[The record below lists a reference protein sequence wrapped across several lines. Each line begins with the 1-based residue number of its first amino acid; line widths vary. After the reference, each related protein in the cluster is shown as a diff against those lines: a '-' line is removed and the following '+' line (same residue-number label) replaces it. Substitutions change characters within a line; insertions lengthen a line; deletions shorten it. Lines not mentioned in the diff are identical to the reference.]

1 VLVTNLEED
10 ILSDRYGLP
19 DDCAADEVTWF

>member
-10 ILSDRYGLP
+10 ILSERYGLP
-19 DDCAADEVTWF
+19 DECDPDQVTWF